1 MANRVLSI
9 EIGSVITRVVEMD
22 YKAKHPRIYRVFT
35 FTTPPDIIADGMV
48 NSSDIFI
55 SQLKANLSERRI
67 STRHAIFVISSN
79 RVANRIIQIPYVKA
93 NRVADLIKMN
103 ASEYFP
109 VDLSEYA
116 LSHEILGQEM
126 EGNEKKLQVALLA
139 IPNDIIESYRNLAE
153 AGGLTLVGLDYL
165 GNSIKKMMQREIQEE
180 LKVTIRI
187 SEDSSVVTF
196 MENEQ
201 VKLQRTVNYGIAD
214 TIGSVQQS
222 NLFGENIDANEA
234 LSVLKRKTCIL
245 RRFDQQNAGLDED
258 ADRDFEV
265 DPVKMKALRIELTEN
280 LRPLVAS
287 LSRVLDYYQ
296 TRNSGKLIRRIY
308 LVGIGSACS
317 GLAKLLS
324 NELDFRVVAVQQY
337 ADIALS
343 KQAQKEN
350 VHVAEYFVCLGAALE
365 PVSFSVNDKRGK
377 TRKVNDASDSFALP
391 ILICGLGLIAA
402 AALAIYPSFV
412 YKFLREENLMLKT
425 QESNLSYIEEIV
437 AEYDAAKADNDW
449 ALAVEDTTTSY
460 NDNLVAFI
468 GELEQ
473 KMPSEINVLT
483 ISAGEN
489 SVYLNIEVT
498 SKSAVAD
505 VIAQLRT
512 FDTITVG
519 NLSTIT
525 ETKDESG
532 LSTVSFSVDCT
543 YVNTVT
549 AEEE

>member
-1 MANRVLSI
+1 
-9 EIGSVITRVVEMD
+9 MD

-48 NSSDIFI
+48 NTSDIFI
-55 SQLKANLSERRI
+55 SQLKTNLSERRI
-67 STRHAIFVISSN
+67 STRHAIFIINSN

-109 VDLSEYA
+109 VDLSQYA
-116 LSHEILGQEM
+116 LSHEILGQEL
-126 EGNEKKLQVALLA
+126 EGKEKKLQVALLA

-165 GNSIKKMMQREIQEE
+165 GNSIKKLMEREIPEE
-180 LKVTIRI
+180 IKVTIKI
-187 SEDSSVVTF
+187 NEDSSIVTF
-196 MENEQ
+196 MENGQ
-201 VKLQRTVNYGIAD
+201 VKLQRTVNHGIAD

-222 NLFGENIDANEA
+222 SLFGERIDANEA

-265 DPVKMKALRIELTEN
+265 DPVKMKELRIELTEN
-280 LRPLVAS
+280 LRPLIAS

-296 TRNSGKLIRRIY
+296 TRNSGKAIKKIY
-308 LVGIGSACS
+308 LAGIGSACS
-317 GLAKLLS
+317 GLAKLMT
-324 NELDFRVVAVQQY
+324 NELGYRVVAVQQY
-337 ADIALS
+337 ADMSMS
-343 KQAQKEN
+343 KNAQKEN
-350 VHVAEYFVCLGAALE
+350 VHVAEFFGCLGAALE
-365 PVSFSVNDKRGK
+365 PVSLPLNDKRGK
-377 TRKVNDASDSFALP
+377 NRKVNGTNDSFALP

-402 AALAIYPSFV
+402 AALAIYPTFV

-425 QESNLSYIEEIV
+425 QENNLSYIEEIV

-449 ALAVEDTTTSY
+449 AHAVADTTTSY

-498 SKSAVAD
+498 SKATAAD

-525 ETKDESG
+525 ETKDESE

-543 YVNTVT
+543 YVN
-549 AEEE
+549 AAAHEEE

>member
-35 FTTPPDIIADGMV
+35 FTTPPNTVTDGIV
-48 NSSDIFI
+48 NSSETFL
-55 SQLKANLSERRI
+55 SQLKKSLSERKI
-67 STRHAIFVISSN
+67 ATRHAIFIISSN
-79 RVANRIIQIPYVKA
+79 RVANRIIQLPYVKA
-93 NRVADLIKMN
+93 NRLADLIKMN

-109 VDLSEYA
+109 VDLSEYE
-116 LSHEILGQEM
+116 LSHEILGQEQ
-126 EGNEKKLQVALLA
+126 EGKEKKLQVALLA
-139 IPNDIIESYRNLAE
+139 IPKDIIESYRNLAE
-153 AGGLTLVGLDYL
+153 ASGITLVGLDYL
-165 GNSIKKMMQREIQEE
+165 GNSIKKLMQREIPEE

-214 TIGSVQQS
+214 TIGYIQQS

-245 RRFDQQNAGLDED
+245 RRFDQKNAGLDED

-265 DPVKMKALRIELTEN
+265 DPVKMKELRIELTEN

-287 LSRVLDYYQ
+287 ISRVLDYYQ
-296 TRNSGKLIRRIY
+296 TREAEKKIRKIY
-308 LVGIGSACS
+308 LAGIGSACT
-317 GLAKLLS
+317 GLSKLLT
-324 NELDFRVVAVQQY
+324 NELGYKVVAVQQY
-337 ADIALS
+337 ADMGLS
-343 KQAQKEN
+343 KNAQKEN

-365 PVSFSVNDKRGK
+365 PVSLYVNDKRSK
-377 TRKVNDASDSFALP
+377 NKKAEEANDSFALP
-391 ILICGLGLIAA
+391 ILVCGLGLIAA
-402 AALAIYPSFV
+402 AALAIYPTFV
-412 YKFLREENLMLKT
+412 YKFLREENLMLKA
-425 QESNLSYIEEIV
+425 QEDNLSYIEEIA
-437 AEYDAAKADNDW
+437 AEYDAAKADKDW
-449 ALAVEDTTTSY
+449 TLAVEDATTSY

-483 ISAGEN
+483 ISAGET
-489 SVYLNIEVT
+489 SVNLNIEVT

-519 NLSTIT
+519 NLSTIS
-525 ETKDESG
+525 EAKDESG

-543 YVNTVT
+543 YVNPITD
-549 AEEE
+549 EEE